1 MLCLPLCVL
10 EQDQGVGA
18 IVRSCF
24 PRLRLHA
31 STQMAVHNAAGV
43 LQAAQLG
50 FRRVVLARELTAK
63 ELADIR

>member
-1 MLCLPLCVL
+1 M
-10 EQDQGVGA
+10 GA